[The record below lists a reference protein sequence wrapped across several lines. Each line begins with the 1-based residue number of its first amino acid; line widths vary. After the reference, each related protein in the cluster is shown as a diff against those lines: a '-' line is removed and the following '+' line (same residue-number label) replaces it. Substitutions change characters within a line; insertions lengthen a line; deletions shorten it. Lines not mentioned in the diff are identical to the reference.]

1 MDDTELYWSFRAGM
15 NWSDG
20 NYSYEDF
27 GEFQDILN
35 ANGEYASNRIDGTH
49 VLILVLSIAAFL
61 TNCLALGAI
70 CVIRK
75 RLSANQTMM
84 LSLCCADLLSA
95 VGILAVT
102 LNRQFFGIFMV
113 PVEQQ
118 YAAKCVYKIT
128 RAIILTGHNATLF
141 NLLCLAVD
149 HYCAIAKPLTYSLYM
164 SKRKVHITLSMFWT
178 ISFILGFS
186 DFFIPAPLHKHCY
199 IDSTGGYCER
209 VWCSKYE
216 AEHIMFCVV
225 VMCLAIMTTMY
236 GGIMSIL
243 YTYQRQGY
251 TTAPQRKARRHIRG
265 LITSLI
271 ILGIFAILWLPS
283 CILDVYTILQ
293 MKITNDMSVV
303 KMHQQLMLYLYA
315 LVVMNAVCD
324 PLVYALR
331 MREIQAGLKTFL
343 RFQRPTFSN
352 KMNSLGKALRNRSS
366 NNYKFPVKYTRRQY
380 SNNSTSTTIYSGAS
394 LSERAS
400 FSRKGT
406 MTSQVSEMTEDTP
419 LSGNTSMMQFEF
431 N

>member
-1 MDDTELYWSFRAGM
+1 
-15 NWSDG
+15 
-20 NYSYEDF
+20 
-27 GEFQDILN
+27 
-35 ANGEYASNRIDGTH
+35 
-49 VLILVLSIAAFL
+49 
-61 TNCLALGAI
+61 
-70 CVIRK
+70 
-75 RLSANQTMM
+75 
-84 LSLCCADLLSA
+84 
-95 VGILAVT
+95 
-102 LNRQFFGIFMV
+102 
-113 PVEQQ
+113 
-118 YAAKCVYKIT
+118 
-128 RAIILTGHNATLF
+128 
-141 NLLCLAVD
+141 
-149 HYCAIAKPLTYSLYM
+149 
-164 SKRKVHITLSMFWT
+164 
-178 ISFILGFS
+178 
-186 DFFIPAPLHKHCY
+186 
-199 IDSTGGYCER
+199 
-209 VWCSKYE
+209 
-216 AEHIMFCVV
+216 MFCVV